1 MLRSY
6 LYAPGSRPDV
16 MEKALA
22 AGADAVVLD
31 LEDAV
36 APDDKA
42 AAREAVAAFVAAHA
56 HDAPCPI
63 HVRINRGCMDDLDA
77 VMGPGLS
84 AVRAPK
90 AESAD
95 EIEEIAAR
103 LNAAASPAMIFPIL
117 ESAAGVAACLQIASA
132 PRVGRLVFGA
142 NDFLADIGAPG
153 DIDGPATLL
162 ARGTMV
168 LQSRI
173 AGIGAPVDAVFPALD
188 DEAGLRRGAQAA
200 RALGFVG
207 KSIIHPRQLGPVH
220 EVFTPSEAELQHAR
234 QVIAAGGQGAV
245 ALDGQFIDPAIVARA
260 RATLAL
266 AGGEEAL

>member
-6 LYAPGSRPDV
+6 LYAPGNRPEV
-16 MEKALA
+16 MAKALG
-22 AGADAVVLD
+22 AGADAVVFD

-36 APDDKA
+36 APAEKA
-42 AAREAVAAFVAAHA
+42 AAREMVAAFVAAHA
-56 HDAPCPI
+56 DDAPCPM
-63 HVRINRGCMDDLDA
+63 HVRINRGSHEDLEA

-90 AESAD
+90 AESAA
-95 EIEEIAAR
+95 EIQEIAAR
-103 LNAAASPAMIFPIL
+103 LDAAGSPAVIFPIL
-117 ESAAGVAACLQIASA
+117 ESAAGVAACLELAHA
-132 PRVGRLVFGA
+132 PRVARLVFGA

-153 DIDGPATLL
+153 DIDGPATHL

-168 LQSRI
+168 LQSRV

-207 KSIIHPRQLGPVH
+207 KSVIHPRQLGPVH
-220 EVFTPSEAELQHAR
+220 EVFTPSEAELERAR
-234 QVIAAGGQGAV
+234 QVIAADGQGAV

-266 AGGEEAL
+266 AGEVSP

>member
-22 AGADAVVLD
+22 AGADAIVLD

-36 APDDKA
+36 APPDKMT
-42 AAREAVAAFVAAHA
+42 ARAAVAAFVAAHA
-56 HDAPCPI
+56 DDAPCPI
-63 HVRINRGCMDDLDA
+63 HVRINRGGMDDLDA
-77 VMGPGLS
+77 VAGPGLS

-90 AESAD
+90 AESAS
-95 EIEEIAAR
+95 EIEQIAAR
-103 LNAAASPAMIFPIL
+103 LDAAGCPAVIFPVL
-117 ESAAGVAACLQIASA
+117 ESAVGVAACLSIASA
-132 PRVGRLVFGA
+132 PRVARMVFGG

-173 AGIGAPVDAVFPALD
+173 AGIGAPVDSVFPALD
-188 DEAGLRRGAQAA
+188 DESGLRRGAQAA

-220 EVFTPSEAELQHAR
+220 EVFTPSEAELKRAR
-234 QVIAAGGQGAV
+234 RVVAADGQGAV
-245 ALDGQFIDPAIVARA
+245 ALDGEFIDPAIVATA
-260 RATLAL
+260 CASTTSAVQ
-266 AGGEEAL
+266 

>member
-1 MLRSY
+1 MHVRVNR
-6 LYAPGSRPDV
+6 GSR
-16 MEKALA
+16 E
-22 AGADAVVLD
+22 D
-31 LEDAV
+31 LEAV
-36 APDDKA
+36 
-42 AAREAVAAFVAAHA
+42 
-56 HDAPCPI
+56 
-63 HVRINRGCMDDLDA
+63 L
-77 VMGPGLS
+77 GPGLS

-90 AESAD
+90 TESAA

-103 LNAAASPAMIFPIL
+103 LDAAGSPAVIFPVL
-117 ESAAGVAACLQIASA
+117 ESAAGVAACLAIASA
-132 PRVGRLVFGA
+132 PRVARVVFGA

-153 DIDGPATLL
+153 DIDGPATHL

-207 KSIIHPRQLGPVH
+207 KSVIHPRQLGPVH
-220 EVFTPSEAELQHAR
+220 EVFSPSEAELRRAR
-234 QVIAAGGQGAV
+234 QVIAADGQGAV

-260 RATLAL
+260 RATIAL
-266 AGGEEAL
+266 SREEGGA